1 MWIIRANCSGHRLII
16 GKNKLKKNIFLALAL
31 IGLFAPYCFF
41 FKFLSANGFDIPLLV
56 QQLFANNIS
65 TFFAVDLVI
74 SIIVFW
80 IYMFAEANKLQMKNS
95 WLYVLASL
103 TVGLSFAFPLF
114 LYFRERK
121 MQSTASVSDVRN

>member
-1 MWIIRANCSGHRLII
+1 VSR
-16 GKNKLKKNIFLALAL
+16 KNIYLTLAL

-41 FKFLSANGFDIPLLV
+41 FKFLDANGLDISLLV

-80 IYMFAEANKLQMKNS
+80 IYIIAEANKLQMKNS
-95 WLYVLASL
+95 WLYLLASL
-103 TVGLSFAFPLF
+103 TVGLSFALPLF

-121 MQSTASVSDVRN
+121 LENK